1 MARPP
6 RARAA
11 SGELFTPLIGLATL
25 LGVSLRRPTLLATLA
40 AAGLMAGCGGDDEGG
55 ESERAAPAPAPAQT
69 TERPPPANR
78 ADEPLRTDGEAELQ
92 TVATNLEAPWEIAF
106 LPDRRALI
114 TERPGRVRLL
124 ERDGTLR
131 AEPVAE
137 VDVSAVGESGLLGLA
152 VDPKFADNRLVYL
165 YRTVDSG
172 NEVARYRLEG
182 ARLTEQATILD
193 GIEAG
198 AIHDGG
204 RIHFGPDGLLYVAT
218 GEAGNTSLSQDP
230 DSLNGKI
237 LRLRDFR
244 GEGSEPEIVSLGHR
258 NVQGFDWDA
267 QDRLYATEFGPDSDD
282 EVNLIRKDSNYG
294 WPEAQGKEG
303 GDGFEPA
310 VVNYE
315 DVIAPSGAT
324 FVSMPGSAW
333 SGDFLFANL
342 VGEQLRR
349 VELDGTGAGAD
360 EALFE
365 GELGRLRTVVE
376 GPDGALYALTN
387 NTDGRGS
394 PREGDDRVVRII
406 PPAG

>member
-1 MARPP
+1 MP
-6 RARAA
+6 RK
-11 SGELFTPLIGLATL
+11 LITLALVAMLSTALAT
-25 LGVSLRRPTLLATLA
+25 
-40 AAGLMAGCGGDDEGG
+40 AGCGGDDEPD
-55 ESERAAPAPAPAQT
+55 RAAPAPARTAAQPAPA
-69 TERPPPANR
+69 ERG
-78 ADEPLRTDGEAELQ
+78 DEPLRAEGEAELA
-92 TVATNLEAPWEIAF
+92 TVATGLEAPWEIAF

-124 ERDGTLR
+124 ESDGTLR
-131 AEPVAE
+131 PDPVAE
-137 VDVSAVGESGLLGLA
+137 VAVSAVGEAGLLGLA
-152 VDPKFADNRLVYL
+152 IDPDFKSNRLVYL
-165 YRTVDSG
+165 YRTTDSG
-172 NEVARYRLEG
+172 NEVARYELDG
-182 ARLTEQATILD
+182 DRLTEQATIVD
-193 GIEAG
+193 GIDAG

-218 GEAGNTSLSQDP
+218 GETGDDSLAQDP

-237 LRLRDFR
+237 LRVRDFR
-244 GEGSEPEIVSLGHR
+244 GEGAEPEIVSLGHR

-267 QDRLYATEFGPDSDD
+267 EGRMYATEFGPDADD
-282 EVNLIRKDSNYG
+282 EVNLIREGSNYG
-294 WPEAQGKEG
+294 WPEAQGEEG
-303 GDGFEPA
+303 GDGFVPA

-349 VELDGTGAGAD
+349 VELDGARVGAD

-365 GELGRLRTVVE
+365 GQLGRLRTVVE
-376 GPDGALYALTN
+376 GPDGALYALTS

-394 PREGDDRVVRII
+394 PQDGDDRVVRII
-406 PPAG
+406 PPSSG

>member
-1 MARPP
+1 MP
-6 RARAA
+6 RKR
-11 SGELFTPLIGLATL
+11 LTPA
-25 LGVSLRRPTLLATLA
+25 LLATLA
-40 AAGLMAGCGGDDEGG
+40 IASIAAGCGGDDESG
-55 ESERAAPAPAPAQT
+55 EPDRATPAPAQT
-69 TERPPPANR
+69 IAQPAPADR
-78 ADEPLRTDGEAELQ
+78 ADEPLRADGVAELE
-92 TVATNLEAPWEIAF
+92 TVATGLEAPWEIAF

-124 ERDGTLR
+124 ESDGALR
-131 AEPVAE
+131 PEPVAE
-137 VDVSAVGESGLLGLA
+137 VEVSAVGESGLLGLA
-152 VDPKFADNRLVYL
+152 VDPEFEDNRLVYL
-165 YRTVDSG
+165 YRTTASQ
-172 NEVARYRLEG
+172 NEVARFRYEG
-182 ARLTEQATILD
+182 DALTEEATILD
-193 GIEAG
+193 GLEAG
-198 AIHDGG
+198 PIHDGG
-204 RIHFGPDGLLYVAT
+204 RIHFGPDGLLYVST
-218 GEAGNTSLSQDP
+218 GEAGDTSLAQDP

-244 GEGSEPEIVSLGHR
+244 GDDGEPEIVSLGHR

-267 QDRLYATEFGPDSDD
+267 EGRMYATEFGPDSDD
-282 EVNLIRKDSNYG
+282 EVNLIREGSNYG
-294 WPEAQGKEG
+294 WPDAQGSEG
-303 GDGFEPA
+303 GDGLEPA

-315 DVIAPSGAT
+315 AVIAPSGAT

-333 SGDFLFANL
+333 SGDFVFANL

-349 VELDGTGAGAD
+349 VELDGTSAGED

-365 GELGRLRTVVE
+365 GDLGRLRTVVE

>member
-1 MARPP
+1 MR
-6 RARAA
+6 
-11 SGELFTPLIGLATL
+11 
-25 LGVSLRRPTLLATLA
+25 LRRLTPAVA
-40 AAGLMAGCGGDDEGG
+40 AAFVTAAIAAGCGGDDEGA
-55 ESERAAPAPAPAQT
+55 ESDRAAPPPAETSAQRAPAD
-69 TERPPPANR
+69 R
-78 ADEPLRTDGEAELQ
+78 ADEPLRADGQAQLE
-92 TVATNLEAPWEIAF
+92 TVATGLEAPWEIAF

-124 ERDGTLR
+124 ESDGTLR
-131 AEPVAE
+131 PEPVAE

-152 VDPKFADNRLVYL
+152 VDPEFRANRLVYL
-165 YRTVDSG
+165 YRTTDSG
-172 NEVARYRLEG
+172 NEVARYVLEG
-182 ARLTEQATILD
+182 DALTEEATIVD

-198 AIHDGG
+198 VIHDGG
-204 RIHFGPDGLLYVAT
+204 RIHFGPDGLLYIST
-218 GEAGNTSLSQDP
+218 GETGDGALAQDP

-237 LRLRDFR
+237 LRLREFR
-244 GEGSEPEIVSLGHR
+244 GGGGEPEIVSLGHR

-267 QDRLYATEFGPDSDD
+267 RDRMYATEFGPDADD
-282 EVNLIRKDSNYG
+282 EVNFIREGSNYG

-303 GDGFEPA
+303 GEGFEPA

-349 VELDGTGAGAD
+349 VELDGTRAGED

-365 GELGRLRTVVE
+365 GDLGRLRTVVE

-394 PREGDDRVVRII
+394 PREGDDRVVRIL

>member
-1 MARPP
+1 VR
-6 RARAA
+6 
-11 SGELFTPLIGLATL
+11 
-25 LGVSLRRPTLLATLA
+25 LRRLTPAVA
-40 AAGLMAGCGGDDEGG
+40 AAFVTAAIAAGCGGDDEGA
-55 ESERAAPAPAPAQT
+55 ESDRAAPPPAETSAQRAPAD
-69 TERPPPANR
+69 R
-78 ADEPLRTDGEAELQ
+78 ADEPLRADGQAQLE
-92 TVATNLEAPWEIAF
+92 TVATGLEAPWEIAF

-124 ERDGTLR
+124 ESDGTLR
-131 AEPVAE
+131 PEPVAE

-152 VDPKFADNRLVYL
+152 VDPEFRANRLVYL
-165 YRTVDSG
+165 YRTTDSG
-172 NEVARYRLEG
+172 NEVARYVLEG
-182 ARLTEQATILD
+182 DALTEEATIVD

-198 AIHDGG
+198 VIHDGG
-204 RIHFGPDGLLYVAT
+204 RIHFGPDGLLYIST
-218 GEAGNTSLSQDP
+218 GETGDGALAQDS

-237 LRLRDFR
+237 LRLREFR
-244 GEGSEPEIVSLGHR
+244 GGGGEPEIVSLGHR

-267 QDRLYATEFGPDSDD
+267 RDRMYATEFGPDADD
-282 EVNLIRKDSNYG
+282 EVNFIREGSNYG

-303 GDGFEPA
+303 GEGFEPA

-349 VELDGTGAGAD
+349 VELDGTRAGED

-365 GELGRLRTVVE
+365 GDLGRLRTVVE

-394 PREGDDRVVRII
+394 PREGDDRVVRIL

>member
-1 MARPP
+1 M
-6 RARAA
+6 
-11 SGELFTPLIGLATL
+11 
-25 LGVSLRRPTLLATLA
+25 
-40 AAGLMAGCGGDDEGG
+40 
-55 ESERAAPAPAPAQT
+55 
-69 TERPPPANR
+69 R
-78 ADEPLRTDGEAELQ
+78 ADSGKPQVE
-92 TVATNLEAPWEIAF
+92 TVATGLEAPWEIAF

-124 ERDGTLR
+124 GRDGTLR
-131 AEPVAE
+131 PDPVAE
-137 VDVSAVGESGLLGLA
+137 VEVSAVGESGLLGLA
-152 VDPKFADNRLVYL
+152 VDPKFADNGLVYL
-165 YRTVDSG
+165 YRTSGSG
-172 NEVARYRLEG
+172 NEVARFRLEG
-182 ARLTEQATILD
+182 AALTEEATILD

-204 RIHFGPDGLLYVAT
+204 RIHFGPDRLLYVST
-218 GEAGNTSLSQDP
+218 GEAGNTSLAQDP
-230 DSLNGKI
+230 GSLNGKF

-244 GEGSEPEIVSLGHR
+244 GEGGEPEILSLGHR

-267 QDRLYATEFGPDSDD
+267 QGRMYATEFGPDSDD
-282 EVNLIRKDSNYG
+282 EVNLIRKGLNYG
-294 WPEAQGKEG
+294 WPEAQGTEG

-349 VELDGTGAGAD
+349 VELDGTGVGDD

-365 GELGRLRTVVE
+365 GDLGRLRTVVE

-406 PPAG
+406 PPAR